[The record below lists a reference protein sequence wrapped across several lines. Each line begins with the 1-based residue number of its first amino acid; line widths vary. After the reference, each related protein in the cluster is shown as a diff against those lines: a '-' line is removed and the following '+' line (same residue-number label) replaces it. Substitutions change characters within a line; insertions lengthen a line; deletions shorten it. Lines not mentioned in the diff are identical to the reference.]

1 MADAE
6 SDDLRGWKSFFD
18 EVASFIEGIER
29 QYGVANENFTEYVVD
44 RLELIIRSCTVIS
57 DRFAAVTVESLSE
70 DDRSVV
76 LEYQSSVREL
86 TTELRD
92 MLNRWREYG
101 SVLDSTIMSS
111 QVSLSYQMVTSG
123 HRGRPRFE
131 VSLEQLQYLKSLFFT
146 WSEIAALLGV
156 SRMTIYR

>member
-1 MADAE
+1 
-6 SDDLRGWKSFFD
+6 
-18 EVASFIEGIER
+18 
-29 QYGVANENFTEYVVD
+29 
-44 RLELIIRSCTVIS
+44 
-57 DRFAAVTVESLSE
+57 
-70 DDRSVV
+70 
-76 LEYQSSVREL
+76 
-86 TTELRD
+86 

-111 QVSLSYQMVTSG
+111 QVLLSYPPEMATSG

-131 VSLEQLQYLKSLFFT
+131 VNLEQLQYLKSLFFT